1 VFGDDGL
8 SPPDH
13 LAPLTPLS
21 YLARSRLVYG
31 DRIGVSD
38 GGREF
43 TYSELFD
50 RSARLAGFLRQA
62 GVAGD
67 RVAFLSPNTHV
78 LLEGHFGVAAAGAVL
93 VAMNARLSPDELGQI
108 IAHSGSTV
116 LVVDHTLRAEAS
128 EAVRRSERPVL
139 VIEAG
144 DEGSEYE
151 ERLGAAEP
159 MWSEPASEHAMLSIN
174 YTSGTTG
181 EPKGVVY
188 HHRGAFLQ
196 ALAMAYH
203 ARLDLDSVYLWTLP
217 MFHTN
222 GWCFPWAVT
231 AAGSRHLLFPRI
243 DPAEIWRM
251 IRTEGVTHMCAAPT
265 VLLLMAAHESAG
277 AGAPRQV
284 RVMTG
289 GAPPTPALLE
299 RMAALNLDVVHLY
312 GLTETVGPAAICD
325 WRPEWDLLPAD
336 QQARLKARQGVGN
349 VISRAVR
356 VVDADGLDV
365 PPDAETVGEIAVSG
379 NNVMTG
385 YFKDD
390 DGTARAIPD
399 GWFRTGDLAVMH
411 PDGYVEIVDRKKD
424 IIISGGENIS
434 SVEVERVLAS
444 HPSVFEAAVV
454 AAHDEKWG
462 EVPVA
467 FVELHAGHEI
477 PAEDLVAYVR
487 SQIAHYKAPRRIIY
501 QPLPRTST
509 GKIQKHLLRREEK

>member
-1 VFGDDGL
+1 
-8 SPPDH
+8 
-13 LAPLTPLS
+13 
-21 YLARSRLVYG
+21 
-31 DRIGVSD
+31 
-38 GGREF
+38 
-43 TYSELFD
+43 
-50 RSARLAGFLRQA
+50 
-62 GVAGD
+62 
-67 RVAFLSPNTHV
+67 
-78 LLEGHFGVAAAGAVL
+78 
-93 VAMNARLSPDELGQI
+93 
-108 IAHSGSTV
+108 
-116 LVVDHTLRAEAS
+116 
-128 EAVRRSERPVL
+128 
-139 VIEAG
+139 
-144 DEGSEYE
+144 
-151 ERLGAAEP
+151 
-159 MWSEPASEHAMLSIN
+159 
-174 YTSGTTG
+174 
-181 EPKGVVY
+181 
-188 HHRGAFLQ
+188 
-196 ALAMAYH
+196 
-203 ARLDLDSVYLWTLP
+203 
-217 MFHTN
+217 
-222 GWCFPWAVT
+222 
-231 AAGSRHLLFPRI
+231 
-243 DPAEIWRM
+243 
-251 IRTEGVTHMCAAPT
+251 
-265 VLLLMAAHESAG
+265 
-277 AGAPRQV
+277 
-284 RVMTG
+284 
-289 GAPPTPALLE
+289 
-299 RMAALNLDVVHLY
+299 MAALNLDVVHLY
-312 GLTETVGPAAICD
+312 GLTETFGPAAICD

-477 PAEDLVAYVR
+477 PAEDLVAHVR